1 MPLHRCFTLILIAGL
16 TMAAPL
22 HAEVLSI
29 DGAEPAVVQHGE
41 RPTRGMSAERV
52 EALFGEPLTK
62 TPAVGDPPISSWDYP
77 AYTVYFEGRYVLH
90 AVDHRAEGPATTT
103 PQPNRT
109 QP

>member
-1 MPLHRCFTLILIAGL
+1 MLLPRCLTLTLIAGI

-41 RPTRGMSAERV
+41 RPTRGMSVERV
-52 EALFGEPLTK
+52 ESLFGQPLSK

-77 AYTVYFEGRYVLH
+77 GYTVYFEGRFVLH
-90 AVDHRAEGPATTT
+90 AVDHRAEVPATTT
-103 PQPNRT
+103 PQP
-109 QP
+109 